1 MYRFAHIEYLH
12 LLWLIPALIVL
23 FVLYR
28 NWQKRA
34 RLRWGDVALLSK
46 MTEGKSNFKP
56 WLKLMYSCLAIAFL
70 AIALANPQVGTRMET
85 VKRQGVDLVFA
96 LDVSASMLAE
106 DVAPSRLEKAK
117 YLIAKSLEEL
127 GGDRVGIIAY
137 AGKAYPLC
145 PITTDYSAAKLSLSS
160 ASPDFIPTPG
170 TALEEALDYSL
181 TYFDPESPASKVMV
195 ILSDGEDHDDKWKE
209 YIGQLNE
216 RGIKILAVGLGT
228 AKGGPI
234 PLKTGSSIVGYK
246 KDENGEIVITRQN
259 DEVLREL
266 AQQTNGTY
274 VSGSNTNGTLD
285 ALKNTLS
292 GLDKVDIEERVFTD
306 YDDQFQWFLALA
318 FGLML
323 LEVVTADRRGKWM
336 ERIGLKSKQP

>member
-12 LLWLIPALIVL
+12 LLWLIPVLVVL
-23 FVLYR
+23 FIFYQ

-34 RLRWGDVALLSK
+34 RLRWGDKALLNK

-56 WLKLMYSCLAIAFL
+56 WLKLIYSCFAIAFL
-70 AIALANPQVGTRMET
+70 AIGLANPQVGTKMET

-106 DVAPSRLEKAK
+106 DMAPSRLEKAK
-117 YLIAKSLEEL
+117 YLISKSLEEL

-145 PITTDYSAAKLSLSS
+145 PITTDYSAAKLSLAS

-170 TALEEALDYSL
+170 TALDEALDYSL
-181 TYFDPESPASKVMV
+181 SYFDPESPASKVLVV
-195 ILSDGEDHDDKWKE
+195 ISDGEDHDENWKE

-216 RGIKILAVGLGT
+216 RGIKVLTIGLGT

-234 PLKTGSSIVGYK
+234 PLKTGGNIVGYK
-246 KDENGEIVITRQN
+246 KDENGEVVITRQ
-259 DEVLREL
+259 DDAVLREL
-266 AQQTNGTY
+266 AQQTNGNY
-274 VSGSNTNGTLD
+274 VLGSNTNATLE

-292 GLDKVDIEERVFTD
+292 GLEKADIEERVFTD
-306 YDDQFQWFLALA
+306 YDDQFQWFLAIA
-318 FGLML
+318 FALLL
-323 LEVVTADRRGKWM
+323 LELATADRRGKWM
-336 ERIGLKSKQP
+336 ERIGLKNTES

>member
-1 MYRFAHIEYLH
+1 MYRFAHIEYLQ
-12 LLWLIPALIVL
+12 LLWIIPVLILA
-23 FVLYR
+23 FVAYR

-34 RLRWGDVALLSK
+34 RLRWGDAPLLAE
-46 MTEGKSNFKP
+46 MTEGKSTAKP
-56 WLKLMYSCLAIAFL
+56 WLKLMYSCFAIAFL

-145 PITTDYSAAKLSLSS
+145 PITTDYSAAKLALSS

-181 TYFDPESPASKVMV
+181 TYFDPESPASKVLVV
-195 ILSDGEDHDDKWKE
+195 ISDGEDHDENWKE
-209 YIGQLNE
+209 FVPQLNE
-216 RGIKILAVGLGT
+216 RGIKVLAIGLGT

-234 PLKTGSSIVGYK
+234 PLKTGSSVVGYK
-246 KDENGEIVITRQN
+246 KDENGEVVITRQN
-259 DEVLREL
+259 DKVLREL
-266 AQQTNGTY
+266 ALQTNGSY
-274 VSGSNTNGTLD
+274 VSGSNTNGTLE
-285 ALKNTLS
+285 ALKSTLT

-306 YDDQFQWFLALA
+306 YDDQFQWFLAVA
-318 FGLML
+318 FAL
-323 LEVVTADRRGKWM
+323 LLIELITADRRGKWM
-336 ERIGLKSKQP
+336 ERLGLKSKQS